1 MPKVTLSGPHT
12 HKGKPVT
19 AGDTIE
25 VSDEEAKWLERRGRI
40 APPAVSHSPI
50 VTAPQTG
57 KKPKQ
62 ENGDHGAD

>member
-1 MPKVTLSGPHT
+1 MQKVTLSGPHT
-12 HKGKPVT
+12 HQGKPVT

-40 APPAVSHSPI
+40 APSAVNHSPT

-57 KKPKQ
+57 KKAKL
-62 ENGDHGAD
+62 ENDDHVAD

>member
-1 MPKVTLSGPHT
+1 M
-12 HKGKPVT
+12 
-19 AGDTIE
+19 AGDTID

-57 KKPKQ
+57 KKAKQ
-62 ENGDHGAD
+62 ENDDHVAD